1 MIKRV
6 LIANRG
12 EIALRILRAC
22 RQLGIE
28 AVVAYSEAD
37 ADSRAVLVADEAV
50 CIGPADAKGSYLSAP
65 AIISAALATGCDAI
79 HPGYGFLSENAA
91 FAEAVAAHKLT
102 FIGPSAPILEKFHS
116 KAATR
121 ALLAKHGLPTI
132 PGSEGV
138 VADEAAALAA
148 AKKIGYPVILKASAG
163 GGGRGMRV
171 VQDDAE
177 LSKNFS
183 ICVQEAQA
191 AFGDGSIYLEKY
203 LSATHHVEV
212 QIAVDHEGTALHFG
226 ERDCSLQR
234 RHQKLVEESPSTALT
249 PRVREEFLARA
260 AKAIGAAGYQ
270 NVGTLEFLVGP
281 DGKPYFIEI
290 NCRIQVEH
298 PVTEVV
304 TGVDLVALQIAL
316 AGGAKMPMK
325 QSEIQAR
332 GHAIEFRI
340 TAEDPAQNFQPQAG
354 EISAYRS
361 PSGPWVR
368 FDSHL
373 YAGYEVPPY
382 YDSLLG
388 KLIVWGATRA
398 EAIARSRAAL
408 HELEIDGVATTRD
421 FFLGLLESPA
431 FLSGAVTTSM
441 LDDVGT
447 AAILAAIPRRPGEPV
462 APRSVAK

>member
-22 RQLGIE
+22 RQLGVE

-50 CIGPADAKGSYLSAP
+50 CIGPADAKASYLSAP

-102 FIGPSAPILEKFHS
+102 FIGPSAPILERFHS

-132 PGSEGV
+132 PGSDGV

-171 VQDDAE
+171 AQSEAE
-177 LSKNFS
+177 LSKNFA

-203 LSATHHVEV
+203 LSATHHV
-212 QIAVDHEGTALHFG
+212 
-226 ERDCSLQR
+226 
-234 RHQKLVEESPSTALT
+234 
-249 PRVREEFLARA
+249 
-260 AKAIGAAGYQ
+260 
-270 NVGTLEFLVGP
+270 
-281 DGKPYFIEI
+281 
-290 NCRIQVEH
+290 
-298 PVTEVV
+298 
-304 TGVDLVALQIAL
+304 
-316 AGGAKMPMK
+316 
-325 QSEIQAR
+325 
-332 GHAIEFRI
+332 
-340 TAEDPAQNFQPQAG
+340 
-354 EISAYRS
+354 
-361 PSGPWVR
+361 
-368 FDSHL
+368 
-373 YAGYEVPPY
+373 
-382 YDSLLG
+382 
-388 KLIVWGATRA
+388 
-398 EAIARSRAAL
+398 
-408 HELEIDGVATTRD
+408 
-421 FFLGLLESPA
+421 
-431 FLSGAVTTSM
+431 
-441 LDDVGT
+441 
-447 AAILAAIPRRPGEPV
+447 
-462 APRSVAK
+462 

>member
-22 RQLGIE
+22 RQLGLE

-50 CIGPADAKGSYLSAP
+50 CIGPADAKQSYLSAP

-132 PGSEGV
+132 PGSDGV
-138 VADEAAALAA
+138 VADESAALDA

-171 VQDDAE
+171 AQDAAE

-183 ICVQEAQA
+183 ICAQEAQA

-212 QIAVDHEGTALHFG
+212 QIAVDSEGTALHFG

-249 PRVREEFLARA
+249 PRVREDFLARA
-260 AKAIGAAGYQ
+260 AKAIGAAGYR

-304 TGVDLVALQIAL
+304 TGVDLVALQITL
-316 AGGAKMPMK
+316 ASGARMPMT
-325 QSEIQAR
+325 QREIQPR

-340 TAEDPAQNFQPQAG
+340 TAEDPANNFQPQAG

-388 KLIVWGATRA
+388 KLIVWGATRE

-408 HELEIDGVATTRD
+408 RELEIDGVATTRD
-421 FFLGLLESPA
+421 FFLGLLESPS
-431 FLSGAVTTSM
+431 FLSGGVTTSM

-447 AAILAAIPRRPGEPV
+447 AAILAAAPRRSGDQ
-462 APRSVAK
+462 AGA

>member
-22 RQLGIE
+22 RQLGLE

-50 CIGPADAKGSYLSAP
+50 CIGPADAKQSYLSAP

-132 PGSEGV
+132 PGSDGV
-138 VADEAAALAA
+138 VADEAAALDAA
-148 AKKIGYPVILKASAG
+148 TKIGYPVILKASAG

-171 VQDDAE
+171 AQDAAE

-183 ICVQEAQA
+183 ICAQEAQA

-212 QIAVDHEGTALHFG
+212 QIAVDSEGTALHFG

-260 AKAIGAAGYQ
+260 AKAIGAAGYR

-304 TGVDLVALQIAL
+304 TGVDLVALQITL
-316 AGGAKMPMK
+316 ANGARMPMT
-325 QSEIQAR
+325 QREIQPR

-340 TAEDPAQNFQPQAG
+340 TAEDPAKNFQPQAG

-388 KLIVWGATRA
+388 KLIVWGATRE

-408 HELEIDGVATTRD
+408 RELEIDGVATTRD
-421 FFLGLLESPA
+421 FFLGLLESPS
-431 FLSGAVTTSM
+431 FLNGAVTTSM

-447 AAILAAIPRRPGEPV
+447 AAILAAAPRRSGDQ
-462 APRSVAK
+462 AGA

>member
-1 MIKRV
+1 VIKRV

-22 RQLGIE
+22 RQLGLE

-50 CIGPADAKGSYLSAP
+50 CIGPADAKQSYLSAP

-132 PGSEGV
+132 PGSDGV
-138 VADEAAALAA
+138 VADEAAALDA

-171 VQDDAE
+171 AQDAAE

-183 ICVQEAQA
+183 ICAQEAQA

-212 QIAVDHEGTALHFG
+212 QIAVDSEGTALHFG

-260 AKAIGAAGYQ
+260 AKAIGAAGYR

-304 TGVDLVALQIAL
+304 TGVDLVALQITL
-316 AGGAKMPMK
+316 ANGARMPMT
-325 QSEIQAR
+325 QREIQPR

-340 TAEDPAQNFQPQAG
+340 TAEDPANNFQPQAG

-388 KLIVWGATRA
+388 KLIVWGATRE

-408 HELEIDGVATTRD
+408 RELEIDGVATTRD
-421 FFLGLLESPA
+421 FFLGLLESPS
-431 FLSGAVTTSM
+431 FLNGAVTTSM

-447 AAILAAIPRRPGEPV
+447 AAILAAAPRRSGDQ
-462 APRSVAK
+462 AGA

>member
-12 EIALRILRAC
+12 EIALRILRSC
-22 RQLGIE
+22 RQLGLE

-50 CIGPADAKGSYLSAP
+50 CIGPADAKQSYLSAP

-132 PGSEGV
+132 PGSDGV
-138 VADEAAALAA
+138 VADEAAALDA

-171 VQDDAE
+171 AQDAAE

-183 ICVQEAQA
+183 ICAQEAQA

-212 QIAVDHEGTALHFG
+212 QIAVDSEGTALHFG

-249 PRVREEFLARA
+249 PRVREDFLARA
-260 AKAIGAAGYQ
+260 AKAIGAAGYR

-304 TGVDLVALQIAL
+304 TGVDLVALQITL
-316 AGGAKMPMK
+316 AGGARMPMT
-325 QSEIQAR
+325 QREIQPR

-340 TAEDPAQNFQPQAG
+340 TAEDPAKNFQPQAG

-388 KLIVWGATRA
+388 KLIVWGATRE

-408 HELEIDGVATTRD
+408 RELEIDGVATTRD
-421 FFLGLLESPA
+421 FFLGLLESPS
-431 FLSGAVTTSM
+431 FLSGGVTTSM

-447 AAILAAIPRRPGEPV
+447 AAILAAAPRRSGDQ
-462 APRSVAK
+462 AGA

>member
-1 MIKRV
+1 
-6 LIANRG
+6 
-12 EIALRILRAC
+12 
-22 RQLGIE
+22 
-28 AVVAYSEAD
+28 
-37 ADSRAVLVADEAV
+37 
-50 CIGPADAKGSYLSAP
+50 
-65 AIISAALATGCDAI
+65 
-79 HPGYGFLSENAA
+79 
-91 FAEAVAAHKLT
+91 
-102 FIGPSAPILEKFHS
+102 
-116 KAATR
+116 
-121 ALLAKHGLPTI
+121 
-132 PGSEGV
+132 
-138 VADEAAALAA
+138 
-148 AKKIGYPVILKASAG
+148 
-163 GGGRGMRV
+163 MRV
-171 VQDDAE
+171 AHDAAE

-183 ICVQEAQA
+183 ICAQEAQA

-212 QIAVDHEGTALHFG
+212 QIAVDSEGTALHFG

-260 AKAIGAAGYQ
+260 AKAIGAAGYR

-304 TGVDLVALQIAL
+304 TGVDLVALQITL
-316 AGGAKMPMK
+316 ADGARMPMT
-325 QSEIQAR
+325 QREIQPR

-340 TAEDPAQNFQPQAG
+340 TAEDPAKNFQPQAG

-388 KLIVWGATRA
+388 KLIVWGATRE

-408 HELEIDGVATTRD
+408 RELEIDGVATTRD
-421 FFLGLLESPA
+421 FFLGLLESPS
-431 FLSGAVTTSM
+431 FLNGAVTTSM

-447 AAILAAIPRRPGEPV
+447 AAILAAAPRRSGDQ
-462 APRSVAK
+462 AGA

>member
-22 RQLGIE
+22 RQLGLE

-50 CIGPADAKGSYLSAP
+50 CIGPADAKQSYLSAP

-132 PGSEGV
+132 PGSDGV
-138 VADEAAALAA
+138 VADEAAALDA

-171 VQDDAE
+171 AQDAAE

-183 ICVQEAQA
+183 ICAQEAQA

-212 QIAVDHEGTALHFG
+212 QIAVDSEGTALHFG

-249 PRVREEFLARA
+249 LRVRDDFLARA
-260 AKAIGAAGYQ
+260 AKAIGAAGYR

-304 TGVDLVALQIAL
+304 TGVFAKIEECRFTRMVTPGETLQ
-316 AGGAKMPMK
+316 
-325 QSEIQAR
+325 
-332 GHAIEFRI
+332 
-340 TAEDPAQNFQPQAG
+340 
-354 EISAYRS
+354 
-361 PSGPWVR
+361 
-368 FDSHL
+368 
-373 YAGYEVPPY
+373 
-382 YDSLLG
+382 
-388 KLIVWGATRA
+388 
-398 EAIARSRAAL
+398 
-408 HELEIDGVATTRD
+408 LEIVMQK
-421 FFLGLLESPA
+421 LGSRMGSA
-431 FLSGAVTTSM
+431 
-441 LDDVGT
+441 VGT
-447 AAILAAIPRRPGEPV
+447 ASVNGEKACSATITFVIPPESALPNPSGST
-462 APRSVAK
+462 AS

>member
-1 MIKRV
+1 VIKRV

-22 RQLGIE
+22 RQLGLE

-50 CIGPADAKGSYLSAP
+50 CIGPADAKQSYLSAP

-91 FAEAVAAHKLT
+91 FAEAVAAHKLI

-132 PGSEGV
+132 PGSDGV
-138 VADEAAALAA
+138 VADEAAALDA

-171 VQDDAE
+171 AQDAAE
-177 LSKNFS
+177 LTKNFS
-183 ICVQEAQA
+183 ICAQEAQA

-212 QIAVDHEGTALHFG
+212 QIAVDSEGTALHFG

-249 PRVREEFLARA
+249 PRVREDFLARA
-260 AKAIGAAGYQ
+260 AKAIGAAGYR

-304 TGVDLVALQIAL
+304 TGVDLVALQITL
-316 AGGAKMPMK
+316 AGGARMPMT
-325 QSEIQAR
+325 QREIQPR

-340 TAEDPAQNFQPQAG
+340 TAEDPAKNFQPQAG

-388 KLIVWGATRA
+388 KLIVWGATRE

-408 HELEIDGVATTRD
+408 RELEIDGVATTRD
-421 FFLGLLESPA
+421 FFLGLLESPS
-431 FLSGAVTTSM
+431 FLNGAVTTSM

-447 AAILAAIPRRPGEPV
+447 AAILAAAPRRSGDQ
-462 APRSVAK
+462 AGA

>member
-138 VADEAAALAA
+138 VTDEAAALNA

-171 VQDDAE
+171 AQNEAD

-183 ICVQEAQA
+183 LCVQEAQA
-191 AFGDGSIYLEKY
+191 VFGDGSIYLEKY

-316 AGGAKMPMK
+316 AGGAK
-325 QSEIQAR
+325 IQAR
-332 GHAIEFRI
+332 GHTIEFRI

>member
-1 MIKRV
+1 VIKRV

-138 VADEAAALAA
+138 VTDEAAALNA

-171 VQDDAE
+171 AQNEAD

-183 ICVQEAQA
+183 LCVQEAQA

-260 AKAIGAAGYQ
+260 AKAIGA
-270 NVGTLEFLVGP
+270 
-281 DGKPYFIEI
+281 
-290 NCRIQVEH
+290 RIQVEH

>member
-1 MIKRV
+1 VIKRV

-138 VADEAAALAA
+138 VTDEAAALDA

-171 VQDDAE
+171 AQNEAD

-183 ICVQEAQA
+183 LCVQEAQA

-249 PRVREEFLARA
+249 PRVREEFLARRRRSAPRATRTWGRWSSSLAQTGSRTSLRSTA
-260 AKAIGAAGYQ
+260 ASRWSIQSRRWSLAL
-270 NVGTLEFLVGP
+270 TLLR
-281 DGKPYFIEI
+281 
-290 NCRIQVEH
+290 CR
-298 PVTEVV
+298 
-304 TGVDLVALQIAL
+304 
-316 AGGAKMPMK
+316 
-325 QSEIQAR
+325 
-332 GHAIEFRI
+332 
-340 TAEDPAQNFQPQAG
+340 
-354 EISAYRS
+354 
-361 PSGPWVR
+361 
-368 FDSHL
+368 SHL
-373 YAGYEVPPY
+373 
-382 YDSLLG
+382 L
-388 KLIVWGATRA
+388 
-398 EAIARSRAAL
+398 
-408 HELEIDGVATTRD
+408 
-421 FFLGLLESPA
+421 
-431 FLSGAVTTSM
+431 
-441 LDDVGT
+441 
-447 AAILAAIPRRPGEPV
+447 V
-462 APRSVAK
+462 APRCQ

>member
-22 RQLGIE
+22 RQLGLE

-50 CIGPADAKGSYLSAP
+50 CIGPADAKQSYLSAP

-132 PGSEGV
+132 PGSDGV
-138 VADEAAALAA
+138 VADESAALDA
-148 AKKIGYPVILKASAG
+148 AKKIGYPVILKAAAG

-171 VQDDAE
+171 AQDAAE

-183 ICVQEAQA
+183 ICAQEAQA

-212 QIAVDHEGTALHFG
+212 QIAVDSEGTALHFG

-249 PRVREEFLARA
+249 PRVREDFLARA
-260 AKAIGAAGYQ
+260 AKAIGAAGYR

-304 TGVDLVALQIAL
+304 TGVDLVALQITL
-316 AGGAKMPMK
+316 ASGARMPMT
-325 QSEIQAR
+325 QREIQPR

-340 TAEDPAQNFQPQAG
+340 TAEDPANNFQPQAG

-388 KLIVWGATRA
+388 KLIVWGATRE

-408 HELEIDGVATTRD
+408 RELEIDGVATTRD
-421 FFLGLLESPA
+421 FFLGLLESPS
-431 FLSGAVTTSM
+431 FLSGGVTTSM

-447 AAILAAIPRRPGEPV
+447 AAILAAAPRRSGDQ
-462 APRSVAK
+462 AGA

>member
-1 MIKRV
+1 VIKRV

-22 RQLGIE
+22 RQLGLE

-50 CIGPADAKGSYLSAP
+50 CIGPADAKQSYLSAP

-132 PGSEGV
+132 PGSDGV
-138 VADEAAALAA
+138 VADEAAALDA

-171 VQDDAE
+171 AQDAAE
-177 LSKNFS
+177 LTKNFS
-183 ICVQEAQA
+183 ICAQEAQA

-212 QIAVDHEGTALHFG
+212 QIAVDSEGTALHFG

-249 PRVREEFLARA
+249 PRVREDFLARA
-260 AKAIGAAGYQ
+260 AKAIGAAGYR

-304 TGVDLVALQIAL
+304 TGVDLVALQITL
-316 AGGAKMPMK
+316 AGGARMPMT
-325 QSEIQAR
+325 QREIQPR

-340 TAEDPAQNFQPQAG
+340 TAEDPAKNFQPQAG

-388 KLIVWGATRA
+388 KLIVWGATRE

-408 HELEIDGVATTRD
+408 RELEIDGVATTRD
-421 FFLGLLESPA
+421 FFLGLLESPS
-431 FLSGAVTTSM
+431 FLNGAVTTSM

-447 AAILAAIPRRPGEPV
+447 AAILAAAPRRSGDQ
-462 APRSVAK
+462 ASA

>member
-37 ADSRAVLVADEAV
+37 RESRAVLVADEAV
-50 CIGPADAKGSYLSAP
+50 CIGPAAAKASYLSAP
-65 AIISAALATGCDAI
+65 ALISAALAAGCDAI

-91 FAEAVAAHKLT
+91 FAEAAAAHGLT
-102 FIGPSAPILEKFHS
+102 FIGPSAKVLEKFES
-116 KAATR
+116 KAAVR

-132 PGSEGV
+132 PGSDGV
-138 VADEAAALAA
+138 VPDVAAALAA
-148 AKKIGYPVILKASAG
+148 AQRIGYPVIAKASAG
-163 GGGRGMRV
+163 GGGRGMRIAN
-171 VQDDAE
+171 DAAE
-177 LSKNFS
+177 LERLFP
-183 ICVQEAQA
+183 ICAQEAQA

-212 QIAVDHEGTALHFG
+212 QIAVDAFGTALHFG

-234 RHQKLVEESPSTALT
+234 RHQKLVEESPSPALT
-249 PRVREEFLARA
+249 AKVREEFLTKA
-260 AKAIGAAGYQ
+260 AKAIGAAGYE

-298 PVTEVV
+298 PVTGMV
-304 TGVDLVALQIAL
+304 TGIDLVELQIAI
-316 AGGAKMPMK
+316 ANGEKMPYA
-325 QSEIQAR
+325 QSDVVR
-332 GHAIEFRI
+332 TGHAIEFRL
-340 TAEDPAQNFQPQAG
+340 TAEDPTQNFRPQAG
-354 EISAYRS
+354 EITGFLS

-382 YDSLLG
+382 YDSLLA
-388 KLIVWGATRA
+388 KLIVWGPTREA
-398 EAIARSRAAL
+398 AIARSRAAL
-408 HELEIDGVATTRD
+408 REVEIDGVATTRD
-421 FFLGLLESPA
+421 FFLGLLESDD
-431 FLSGAVTTSM
+431 FLKGRTTTAY
-441 LDDVGT
+441 LDEVGT
-447 AAILAAIPRRPGEPV
+447 EAILAA
-462 APRSVAK
+462 APRNER

>member
-22 RQLGIE
+22 RQLGLE

-50 CIGPADAKGSYLSAP
+50 CIGPADAKQSYLSAP

-132 PGSEGV
+132 PGSDGV
-138 VADEAAALAA
+138 VADEAAALDA

-171 VQDDAE
+171 AQDAAE

-183 ICVQEAQA
+183 ICAQEAQA

-212 QIAVDHEGTALHFG
+212 QIAVDSEGTALHFG

-260 AKAIGAAGYQ
+260 AKAIGAAGYR

-304 TGVDLVALQIAL
+304 TGVDLVALQITL
-316 AGGAKMPMK
+316 ANGARMPMT
-325 QSEIQAR
+325 QREIQPR

-340 TAEDPAQNFQPQAG
+340 TAEDPANNFQPQAG

-388 KLIVWGATRA
+388 KLIVWGATRE

-408 HELEIDGVATTRD
+408 RELEIDGVATTRD
-421 FFLGLLESPA
+421 FFLGLLESPS
-431 FLSGAVTTSM
+431 FLNGAVTTSM

-447 AAILAAIPRRPGEPV
+447 AAILAAAPRRSGDQ
-462 APRSVAK
+462 AGA

>member
-1 MIKRV
+1 VIKRV

-22 RQLGIE
+22 RQLGLE

-50 CIGPADAKGSYLSAP
+50 CIGPADAKQSYLSAP

-132 PGSEGV
+132 PGSDGV
-138 VADEAAALAA
+138 VADEAAALDA

-171 VQDDAE
+171 AQDAAE

-183 ICVQEAQA
+183 ICAHEAQA

-212 QIAVDHEGTALHFG
+212 QIAVDSEGTALHFG

-260 AKAIGAAGYQ
+260 AKAIGAAGYR

-304 TGVDLVALQIAL
+304 TGVDLVALQITL
-316 AGGAKMPMK
+316 ANGARMPMT
-325 QSEIQAR
+325 QRDIQPR

-340 TAEDPAQNFQPQAG
+340 TAEDPANNFQPQAG

-373 YAGYEVPPY
+373 YAGYAVPPY

-388 KLIVWGATRA
+388 KLIVWGATRE

-408 HELEIDGVATTRD
+408 RELEIDGVATTRD
-421 FFLGLLESPA
+421 FFLGLLESPS
-431 FLSGAVTTSM
+431 FLNGAVTTSM

-447 AAILAAIPRRPGEPV
+447 AAILAAAPRRSGDQ
-462 APRSVAK
+462 AGA

>member
-22 RQLGIE
+22 RQLGLE

-50 CIGPADAKGSYLSAP
+50 CIGPADAKQSYLSAP

-91 FAEAVAAHKLT
+91 FAEAVAAHKLI

-132 PGSEGV
+132 PGSDGV
-138 VADEAAALAA
+138 VADEAAALDA

-171 VQDDAE
+171 AQDAAE
-177 LSKNFS
+177 LTKNFS
-183 ICVQEAQA
+183 ICAQEAQA

-212 QIAVDHEGTALHFG
+212 QIAVDSEGTALHFG

-249 PRVREEFLARA
+249 PRVREDFLARA
-260 AKAIGAAGYQ
+260 AKAIGAAGYR

-304 TGVDLVALQIAL
+304 TGVDLVALQITL
-316 AGGAKMPMK
+316 AGGARMPMT
-325 QSEIQAR
+325 QREIQPR

-340 TAEDPAQNFQPQAG
+340 TAEDPAKNFQPQAG

-388 KLIVWGATRA
+388 KLIVWGATRE

-408 HELEIDGVATTRD
+408 RELEIDGVATTRD
-421 FFLGLLESPA
+421 FFLGLLESPS
-431 FLSGAVTTSM
+431 FLNGAVTTSM

-447 AAILAAIPRRPGEPV
+447 AAILAAAPRRSGDQ
-462 APRSVAK
+462 AGA

>member
-132 PGSEGV
+132 PGSDGV
-138 VADEAAALAA
+138 VADESAALDA

-171 VQDDAE
+171 AQDAAE

-183 ICVQEAQA
+183 ICAQEAQA

-212 QIAVDHEGTALHFG
+212 QIAVDSEGTALHFG

-249 PRVREEFLARA
+249 PRVREDFLARA
-260 AKAIGAAGYQ
+260 AKAIGAAGYR

-304 TGVDLVALQIAL
+304 TGVDLVALQITL
-316 AGGAKMPMK
+316 ASGARMPMT
-325 QSEIQAR
+325 QREIQPR

-340 TAEDPAQNFQPQAG
+340 TAEDPANNFQPQAG

-388 KLIVWGATRA
+388 KLIVWGATRE

-408 HELEIDGVATTRD
+408 RELEIDGVATTRD
-421 FFLGLLESPA
+421 FFLGLLESPS
-431 FLSGAVTTSM
+431 FLSGGVTTSM

-447 AAILAAIPRRPGEPV
+447 AAILAAAPRRSGDQ
-462 APRSVAK
+462 AGA

>member
-22 RQLGIE
+22 RQLGLE

-50 CIGPADAKGSYLSAP
+50 CIGPADAKQSYLSAP

-132 PGSEGV
+132 PGSDGV
-138 VADEAAALAA
+138 VADEAAALDA

-171 VQDDAE
+171 AQDAAE
-177 LSKNFS
+177 LTKNFS
-183 ICVQEAQA
+183 ICAQEAQA

-212 QIAVDHEGTALHFG
+212 QIAVDSEGTALHFG

-249 PRVREEFLARA
+249 PRVREDFLARA
-260 AKAIGAAGYQ
+260 AKAIGAAGYR

-304 TGVDLVALQIAL
+304 TGVDLVALQITL
-316 AGGAKMPMK
+316 AGGARMPMT
-325 QSEIQAR
+325 QREIQPR

-340 TAEDPAQNFQPQAG
+340 TAEDPAKNFQPQAG

-388 KLIVWGATRA
+388 KLIVWGATRE

-408 HELEIDGVATTRD
+408 RELEIDGVATTRD
-421 FFLGLLESPA
+421 FFLGLLESPS
-431 FLSGAVTTSM
+431 FLNGAVTTSM

-447 AAILAAIPRRPGEPV
+447 AAILAAAPRRSGDQ
-462 APRSVAK
+462 ASA

>member
-22 RQLGIE
+22 RQLGLE
-28 AVVAYSEAD
+28 AVVVYSEAD

-50 CIGPADAKGSYLSAP
+50 CIGPADAKQSYLSAP

-132 PGSEGV
+132 PGSDGV
-138 VADEAAALAA
+138 VADEAAALDA

-171 VQDDAE
+171 AQDAAE
-177 LSKNFS
+177 LTKNFS
-183 ICVQEAQA
+183 ICAQEAQA

-212 QIAVDHEGTALHFG
+212 QIAVDSEGTALHFG

-249 PRVREEFLARA
+249 PRVREDFLARA
-260 AKAIGAAGYQ
+260 AKAIGAAGYR

-304 TGVDLVALQIAL
+304 TGVDLVALQITL
-316 AGGAKMPMK
+316 AGGARMPMT
-325 QSEIQAR
+325 QREIQPR

-340 TAEDPAQNFQPQAG
+340 TAEDPAKNFQPQAG

-388 KLIVWGATRA
+388 KLIVWGATRE

-408 HELEIDGVATTRD
+408 RELEIDGVATTRD
-421 FFLGLLESPA
+421 FFLGLLESPS
-431 FLSGAVTTSM
+431 FLNGAVTTSM

-447 AAILAAIPRRPGEPV
+447 AAILAAAPRRSGDQ
-462 APRSVAK
+462 AGA

>member
-1 MIKRV
+1 VIKRV

-22 RQLGIE
+22 RQLGLE

-50 CIGPADAKGSYLSAP
+50 CIGPADAKQSYLSAP

-132 PGSEGV
+132 PGSDGV
-138 VADEAAALAA
+138 VADEAAALDA

-171 VQDDAE
+171 AQDAAE
-177 LSKNFS
+177 LTKNFS
-183 ICVQEAQA
+183 ICAQEAQA

-212 QIAVDHEGTALHFG
+212 QIAVDSEGTALHFG

-249 PRVREEFLARA
+249 PRVREDFLARA
-260 AKAIGAAGYQ
+260 AKAIGAAGYR

-304 TGVDLVALQIAL
+304 TGVDLVALQITL
-316 AGGAKMPMK
+316 AGGARMPMT
-325 QSEIQAR
+325 QREIQPR

-340 TAEDPAQNFQPQAG
+340 TAEDPAKNFQPQAG

-388 KLIVWGATRA
+388 KLIVWGATRE

-408 HELEIDGVATTRD
+408 RDLEIDGVATTRD
-421 FFLGLLESPA
+421 FFLGLLESPS
-431 FLSGAVTTSM
+431 FLNGAVTTSM

-447 AAILAAIPRRPGEPV
+447 AAILAAAPRRSGDQ
-462 APRSVAK
+462 AGA

>member
-1 MIKRV
+1 MIRRV

-22 RQLGIE
+22 RQLGLE

-50 CIGPADAKGSYLSAP
+50 CIGPADAKQSYLSAP

-102 FIGPSAPILEKFHS
+102 FIGPSASILEKFHS
-116 KAATR
+116 KSATR

-132 PGSEGV
+132 PGSDGV
-138 VADEAAALAA
+138 VADEAAALES
-148 AKKIGYPVILKASAG
+148 AKRIGYPVILKAAAG

-171 VQDDAE
+171 ARDAAE
-177 LSKNFS
+177 LSKSFA
-183 ICVQEAQA
+183 ICAQEAQA

-212 QIAVDHEGTALHFG
+212 QIAVDSDGTALHFG

-260 AKAIGAAGYQ
+260 AKAVGAAGYR

-316 AGGAKMPMK
+316 AGGARLPMK
-325 QSEIQAR
+325 QAEIQPR

-340 TAEDPAQNFQPQAG
+340 TAEDPAKSFQPQAG

-388 KLIVWGATRA
+388 KLIVWGATRT

-408 HELEIDGVATTRD
+408 RELEIEGVATTRD

-441 LDDVGT
+441 LDDIGT
-447 AAILAAIPRRPGEPV
+447 AAILAAAPRPGGDR
-462 APRSVAK
+462 AGA

>member
-22 RQLGIE
+22 RQLGLE

-50 CIGPADAKGSYLSAP
+50 CIGPADAKQSYLSAP

-121 ALLAKHGLPTI
+121 ARLAKHGLPTI
-132 PGSEGV
+132 PGSDGV
-138 VADEAAALAA
+138 VADESAALDA

-171 VQDDAE
+171 AQDAAE

-183 ICVQEAQA
+183 ICAQEAQA

-212 QIAVDHEGTALHFG
+212 QIAVDSEGTALHFG

-249 PRVREEFLARA
+249 PRVREDFLARA
-260 AKAIGAAGYQ
+260 AKAIGAAGYR

-304 TGVDLVALQIAL
+304 TGVDLVALQITL
-316 AGGAKMPMK
+316 ASGARMPMT
-325 QSEIQAR
+325 QREIQPR

-340 TAEDPAQNFQPQAG
+340 TAEDPANNFQPQAG

-388 KLIVWGATRA
+388 KLIVWGATRE

-408 HELEIDGVATTRD
+408 RELEIDGVATTRD
-421 FFLGLLESPA
+421 FFLGLLESPS
-431 FLSGAVTTSM
+431 FLSGGVTTSM

-447 AAILAAIPRRPGEPV
+447 AAILAAAPRRSGDQ
-462 APRSVAK
+462 AGA

>member
-22 RQLGIE
+22 RQLGLE

-50 CIGPADAKGSYLSAP
+50 CIGPADAKQSYLSAP

-132 PGSEGV
+132 PGSDGV
-138 VADEAAALAA
+138 VADESAALDA

-171 VQDDAE
+171 AQDAAE
-177 LSKNFS
+177 LNKNFS
-183 ICVQEAQA
+183 ICAQEAQA

-212 QIAVDHEGTALHFG
+212 QIAVDSEGTALHFG

-249 PRVREEFLARA
+249 PRVREDFLARA
-260 AKAIGAAGYQ
+260 AKAIGAAGYR

-304 TGVDLVALQIAL
+304 TGVDLVALQITL
-316 AGGAKMPMK
+316 ASGARMPMT
-325 QSEIQAR
+325 QREIQPR

-340 TAEDPAQNFQPQAG
+340 TAEDPANNFQPQAG

-388 KLIVWGATRA
+388 KLIVWGATRE

-408 HELEIDGVATTRD
+408 RELEIDGVATTRD
-421 FFLGLLESPA
+421 FFLGLLESPS
-431 FLSGAVTTSM
+431 FLSGGVTTSM

-447 AAILAAIPRRPGEPV
+447 AAILAAAPRRSGDQ
-462 APRSVAK
+462 AGA

>member
-1 MIKRV
+1 MIRRV

-22 RQLGIE
+22 RQLGLE

-50 CIGPADAKGSYLSAP
+50 CIGPADAKQSYLSAP

-102 FIGPSAPILEKFHS
+102 FIGPSASILEKFHS
-116 KAATR
+116 KSATR

-132 PGSEGV
+132 PGSDGV
-138 VADEAAALAA
+138 VADEAAALES
-148 AKKIGYPVILKASAG
+148 AKRIGYPVILKAAAG

-171 VQDDAE
+171 ARDAAE
-177 LSKNFS
+177 LSKSFV
-183 ICVQEAQA
+183 ICAQEAQA

-212 QIAVDHEGTALHFG
+212 QIAVDSDGTALHFG

-260 AKAIGAAGYQ
+260 AKAVGAAGYR

-298 PVTEVV
+298 PVTEMV
-304 TGVDLVALQIAL
+304 TGVDLVALQIRL
-316 AGGAKMPMK
+316 AAGELMPMT
-325 QSEIQAR
+325 QTGVERR
-332 GHAIEFRI
+332 GHAIEFRL
-340 TAEDPAQNFQPQAG
+340 TAEDPAQEFRPQAG
-354 EISAYRS
+354 EITTFRS

-382 YDSLLG
+382 YDSLLA
-388 KLIVWGATRA
+388 KLIVWGNTRE

-408 HELEIDGVATTRD
+408 REVEIDGVATTRD
-421 FFLGLLESPA
+421 FFIGLLETPS
-431 FLSGAVTTSM
+431 FLNGTATTGM
-441 LDDVGT
+441 LDAIGT
-447 AAILAAIPRRPGEPV
+447 ADILAA
-462 APRSVAK
+462 APKARA

>member
-1 MIKRV
+1 VIKRV

-22 RQLGIE
+22 RQLGLE

-50 CIGPADAKGSYLSAP
+50 CIGPADAKQSYLSAP

-132 PGSEGV
+132 PGSDGV
-138 VADEAAALAA
+138 VADEAAALDA

-171 VQDDAE
+171 AQDAAE

-183 ICVQEAQA
+183 ICAQEAQA

-212 QIAVDHEGTALHFG
+212 QIAVDSEGTALHFG

-260 AKAIGAAGYQ
+260 AKAIGAAGYR

-304 TGVDLVALQIAL
+304 TGVDLVALQITL
-316 AGGAKMPMK
+316 ANGARMPMR
-325 QSEIQAR
+325 QSDIQPR

-340 TAEDPAQNFQPQAG
+340 TAEDPANNFQPQAG

-388 KLIVWGATRA
+388 KLIVWGATRE

-408 HELEIDGVATTRD
+408 RELEIDGVATTRD
-421 FFLGLLESPA
+421 FFLGLLESPS
-431 FLSGAVTTSM
+431 FLNGAVTTSM

-447 AAILAAIPRRPGEPV
+447 AAILAAAPRRSGDQ
-462 APRSVAK
+462 ASA

>member
-22 RQLGIE
+22 RQLGLE

-50 CIGPADAKGSYLSAP
+50 CIGPADAKQSYLSAP

-132 PGSEGV
+132 PGSDGV
-138 VADEAAALAA
+138 VADESAALDA

-171 VQDDAE
+171 AQDAAE

-183 ICVQEAQA
+183 ICAQEAQA

-212 QIAVDHEGTALHFG
+212 QIAVDSEGTALHFG

-249 PRVREEFLARA
+249 PRVREDFLARA
-260 AKAIGAAGYQ
+260 AKAIGAAGYR

-304 TGVDLVALQIAL
+304 TGVDLVALQITL
-316 AGGAKMPMK
+316 ASGARMPMT
-325 QSEIQAR
+325 QREIQPR

-340 TAEDPAQNFQPQAG
+340 TAEEPANNFQPQAG

-388 KLIVWGATRA
+388 KLIVWGATRE

-408 HELEIDGVATTRD
+408 RELEIDGVATTRD
-421 FFLGLLESPA
+421 FFLGLLESPS
-431 FLSGAVTTSM
+431 FLSGGVTTSM

-447 AAILAAIPRRPGEPV
+447 AAILAAAPRRSGDQ
-462 APRSVAK
+462 AGA

>member
-22 RQLGIE
+22 RQLGLE

-50 CIGPADAKGSYLSAP
+50 CIGPADAKQSYLSAP

-91 FAEAVAAHKLT
+91 FAEAVAAHKLS

-132 PGSEGV
+132 PGSDGV
-138 VADEAAALAA
+138 VADESAALDA

-171 VQDDAE
+171 AQDAAE

-183 ICVQEAQA
+183 ICAQEAQA

-212 QIAVDHEGTALHFG
+212 QIAVDSEGTALHFG

-249 PRVREEFLARA
+249 PRVREDFLARA
-260 AKAIGAAGYQ
+260 AKAIGAAGYR

-304 TGVDLVALQIAL
+304 TGVDLVALQITL
-316 AGGAKMPMK
+316 ASGARMPMT
-325 QSEIQAR
+325 QREIQPR

-340 TAEDPAQNFQPQAG
+340 TAEDPANNFQPQAG

-388 KLIVWGATRA
+388 KLIVWGATRE

-408 HELEIDGVATTRD
+408 RELEIDGVATTRD
-421 FFLGLLESPA
+421 FFLGLLESPS
-431 FLSGAVTTSM
+431 FLSGGVTTSM

-447 AAILAAIPRRPGEPV
+447 AAILAAAPRRSGDQ
-462 APRSVAK
+462 AGA

>member
-22 RQLGIE
+22 RQLGLE

-50 CIGPADAKGSYLSAP
+50 CIGPADAKQSYLSAP

-116 KAATR
+116 QAATR

-132 PGSEGV
+132 PGSDGV
-138 VADEAAALAA
+138 VADEAAALDA

-171 VQDDAE
+171 AQDAAE

-183 ICVQEAQA
+183 ICAQEAQA

-212 QIAVDHEGTALHFG
+212 QIAVDSEGTALHFG

-249 PRVREEFLARA
+249 PRVREDFLARA
-260 AKAIGAAGYQ
+260 AKAIGAAGYR

-304 TGVDLVALQIAL
+304 TGVDLVALQITL
-316 AGGAKMPMK
+316 ASGARMPMT
-325 QSEIQAR
+325 QREIQPR

-340 TAEDPAQNFQPQAG
+340 TAEDPANNFQPQAG

-388 KLIVWGATRA
+388 KLIVWGATRE

-408 HELEIDGVATTRD
+408 RELEIDGVATTRD
-421 FFLGLLESPA
+421 FFLGLLESPS
-431 FLSGAVTTSM
+431 FLSGGVTTSM

-447 AAILAAIPRRPGEPV
+447 AAILAAAPRRSGDQ
-462 APRSVAK
+462 AGA

>member
-1 MIKRV
+1 VIKRV

-22 RQLGIE
+22 RQLGLE

-50 CIGPADAKGSYLSAP
+50 CIGPADAKQSYLSAP

-132 PGSEGV
+132 PGSDGV
-138 VADEAAALAA
+138 VVDEAAALDA

-171 VQDDAE
+171 AHDAAE

-183 ICVQEAQA
+183 ICAQEAQA

-212 QIAVDHEGTALHFG
+212 QIAVDSEGTALHFG

-260 AKAIGAAGYQ
+260 AKAIGAAGYR

-316 AGGAKMPMK
+316 AGGARMPMR
-325 QSEIQAR
+325 QTDIQPR

-340 TAEDPAQNFQPQAG
+340 TAEDPAKNFQPQAG

-388 KLIVWGATRA
+388 KLIVWGATRE

-408 HELEIDGVATTRD
+408 RELEIDGVATTRD
-421 FFLGLLESPA
+421 FFLGLLESPS
-431 FLSGAVTTSM
+431 FLNGAVTTSM

-447 AAILAAIPRRPGEPV
+447 AAILAAAPRRSGDQ
-462 APRSVAK
+462 AGA

>member
-22 RQLGIE
+22 RQLGLE

-50 CIGPADAKGSYLSAP
+50 CIGPADAKQSYLSAP

-132 PGSEGV
+132 PGSDGV
-138 VADEAAALAA
+138 VADEAAALDA

-171 VQDDAE
+171 AHDAAE

-183 ICVQEAQA
+183 ICAQEAQA

-212 QIAVDHEGTALHFG
+212 QIAVDSEGTALHFG

-249 PRVREEFLARA
+249 PRVREEFLTRA
-260 AKAIGAAGYQ
+260 AKAIGAAGYR

-316 AGGAKMPMK
+316 AGGVRMPIK
-325 QSEIQAR
+325 QTDIQPR

-340 TAEDPAQNFQPQAG
+340 TAEDPAKNFQPQAG

-388 KLIVWGATRA
+388 KLIVWGATRE

-408 HELEIDGVATTRD
+408 RELEIDGVATTRD
-421 FFLGLLESPA
+421 FFLGLLESPS
-431 FLSGAVTTSM
+431 FLNGAVTTSM

-447 AAILAAIPRRPGEPV
+447 AAILAAAPRRSGDQ
-462 APRSVAK
+462 AGA